1 MKIRLAG
8 PVSALACL
16 AALGTAP
23 LKAQLPADGVTWRLY
38 GLEAGTCI
46 HFLIS
51 PDAAK
56 SQLRSGD
63 LGVRADQM
71 PGIDSALIREIAAE
85 SQYAAWIPSHFCWF
99 AFDSTTVG
107 TRTSRVKKD
116 ARRFI
121 NYPVAIG
128 VWAIAGAPTDATGQ
142 SGWRVVSIFS
152 TSGDLSQSLVP
163 GRYAVDDA
171 KMTISPID
179 STPDTRYTIEFEK
192 NIVGW
197 DGHLGDP
204 MPAGRAAD
212 TLSVGQTYV
221 RLSLALQM
229 GDSAFEPLGNLRFTG
244 KGDLVTAMTAGPIRM
259 VAPIRTGAGPFI
271 WHFTRQ

>member
-8 PVSALACL
+8 PVGALACL
-16 AALGTAP
+16 AAAATAP
-23 LKAQLPADGVTWRLY
+23 LSGQLPADGVTWRMY
-38 GLEAGTCI
+38 GLEAGTCL

-51 PDAAK
+51 PQAAK
-56 SQLRSGD
+56 GQVRSGD
-63 LGVRADQM
+63 DAVRADQM
-71 PGIDSALIREIAAE
+71 PGIDSALTREIAAE
-85 SQYAAWIPSHFCWF
+85 TQYAAWIPSRFCWY
-99 AFDSTTVG
+99 AFDSATVG

-116 ARRFI
+116 ARRLV
-121 NYPVAIG
+121 NYPVAVG
-128 VWAIAGAPTDATGQ
+128 FWAIAVAPKDAPGSTG
-142 SGWRVVSIFS
+142 WEAVSIFS

-171 KMTISPID
+171 KMTISPVD
-179 STPDTRYTIEFEK
+179 STPDTRYSIEFEK

-197 DGHLGDP
+197 DGHRGDP
-204 MPAGRAAD
+204 VPVGPHSD
-212 TLSVGQTYV
+212 SLWVGQGYV
-221 RLSLALQM
+221 HLSLSLQS

-259 VAPIRTGAGPFI
+259 VAPIRAGSGPFT